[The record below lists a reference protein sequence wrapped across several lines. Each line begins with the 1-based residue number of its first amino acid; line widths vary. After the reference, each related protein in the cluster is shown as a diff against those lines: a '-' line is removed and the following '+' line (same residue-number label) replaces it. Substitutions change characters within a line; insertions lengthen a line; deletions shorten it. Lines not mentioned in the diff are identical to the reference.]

1 VGFVWPGSGSQAV
14 KLTGKFGGGPELA
27 FATYDGLWAAFDF
40 FADADRWQTNG
51 NVHKLDWV
59 IRQGRAAKPL
69 TLPDGS
75 PLTVTFELEMPNA
88 APVFQKGFLSGMG
101 CVARVAQ

>member
-1 VGFVWPGSGSQAV
+1 M
-14 KLTGKFGGGPELA
+14 
-27 FATYDGLWAAFDF
+27 
-40 FADADRWQTNG
+40 
-51 NVHKLDWV
+51 